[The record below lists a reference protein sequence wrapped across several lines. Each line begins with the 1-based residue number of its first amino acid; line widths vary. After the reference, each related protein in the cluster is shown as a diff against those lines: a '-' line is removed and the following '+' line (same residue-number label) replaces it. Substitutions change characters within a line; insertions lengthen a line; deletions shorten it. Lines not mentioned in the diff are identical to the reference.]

1 MNFRKTLAVDIVF
14 TSVFFLQLLWS
25 VSVYSQSSETELLTA
40 VRPVSQEMLID
51 PPEQDWLIWR
61 RNYAS
66 YGHSPLSQINKSNVT
81 NLELAWEIELERGPN
96 APTPLVH
103 DGVLYLLSTQ
113 DTLLALNA
121 MSGEELW
128 RYRHESSEA
137 PSSKIGIAL
146 YGNKVLMPTADLH

>member
-14 TSVFFLQLLWS
+14 TSVFFLQLSWS

-103 DGVLYLLSTQ
+103 DGVLYL
-113 DTLLALNA
+113 
-121 MSGEELW
+121 
-128 RYRHESSEA
+128 
-137 PSSKIGIAL
+137 
-146 YGNKVLMPTADLH
+146 